1 MAMDKMI
8 SVCGLVCTTCPA
20 FEATRDNDDAKR
32 KATSEQW
39 SKAFGST
46 VKPEDVNC
54 FGCLTTKGKVFSY
67 CQVCEIRKCGMGK
80 GVKNCAYCADYACDK
95 LLKFFEMAP
104 QAKQNL
110 EEVRKSKQ

>member
-1 MAMDKMI
+1 MNKMI

-32 KATSEQW
+32 KATAEEW
-39 SKAFGST
+39 SKAFGNAI
-46 VKPEDVNC
+46 KPEDINC
-54 FGCLTTKGKVFSY
+54 LGCLTTKGKVLSY

-95 LLKFFEMAP
+95 LLKFFERAP

-110 EEVRKSKQ
+110 EEVRSRK